1 MSKSPK
7 ASPSQP
13 SSSPPAIP
21 DHLLP
26 VFELINRL
34 DSIECWRIGAP
45 IFLDL
50 GVVEPTLFR
59 DADPQQIGEMF
70 RAQIKPSVEWFRI
83 AEDLGRF
90 VTDHKMLSVA
100 LMRIAAVR
108 LVGT

>member
-13 SSSPPAIP
+13 STSPPAIP

-26 VFELINRL
+26 VFELIAKL
-34 DSIECWRIGAP
+34 DSLECWRIGAP
-45 IFLDL
+45 VFLDL
-50 GVVEPTLFR
+50 GVIEPTLFR
-59 DADPQQIGEMF
+59 NVDPPEMGELF
-70 RAQIKPSVEWFRI
+70 RAQIKPNEEWFRI

-90 VTDHKMLSVA
+90 VNDHKMLSVA